1 MNLIAIR
8 KVIRKILNEEIG
20 RDQKSIRTDPY
31 SMIEDNPYCYVDIYP
46 SFEDQMYYLNLGPKK
61 DYVKL
66 ISPNYII
73 NDASFAS
80 EEDAKN
86 YANQILNKIFTQIE
100 NNK

>member
-1 MNLIAIR
+1 MSLIE
-8 KVIRKILNEEIG
+8 IRKIIRKIIREEIG

-46 SFEDQMYYLNLGPKK
+46 SFEHQ
-61 DYVKL
+61 
-66 ISPNYII
+66 SYII
-73 NDASFAS
+73 EDSPFYS

-86 YANQILNKIFTQIE
+86 YANQILNKIFTEIE

>member
-1 MNLIAIR
+1 MNLIAVR

-46 SFEDQMYYLNLGPKK
+46 SFEQMYYLNLYPKK

>member
-1 MNLIAIR
+1 MSLIE
-8 KVIRKILNEEIG
+8 IRKIIRKIIREEIG

-46 SFEDQMYYLNLGPKK
+46 SFEDQKYHLNLYPKK
-61 DYVKL
+61 NYVNL
-66 ISPNYII
+66 IPKSYII
-73 NDASFAS
+73 KDSPFYS

-86 YANQILNKIFTQIE
+86 YANKILNKIFTEIE